1 MPERL
6 IVAKKFDPSDLPVRR
21 LHDYCNPLGFM
32 CIPEISQHTFWSSG
46 SGNILSANNFQ
57 RLNKGVVVQEKNN
70 RLFFYFHRFSDVP
83 YTNGCFPIMAAIT
96 LKIPCLNFFSRTS
109 FVASTFLL

>member
-6 IVAKKFDPSDLPVRR
+6 VVAKKFDPSDLPVRR

-32 CIPEISQHTFWSSG
+32 CIPEISQHAFWSSG

-57 RLNKGVVVQEKNN
+57 RLNKGVEREKITD
-70 RLFFYFHRFSDVP
+70 YFSIFTVLAI
-83 YTNGCFPIMAAIT
+83 FPIQT
-96 LKIPCLNFFSRTS
+96 
-109 FVASTFLL
+109 VAFQ

>member
-6 IVAKKFDPSDLPVRR
+6 IVAGVFDPSKLPVGR

-32 CIPEISQHTFWSSG
+32 CIPEISQHAFWG

-57 RLNKGVVVQEKNN
+57 RLKKGVVQEK
-70 RLFFYFHRFSDVP
+70 
-83 YTNGCFPIMAAIT
+83 
-96 LKIPCLNFFSRTS
+96 
-109 FVASTFLL
+109 